1 MMAFIKKEAVLCIAT
16 LLALITAFIVPPG
29 EEYLGYINFRVL
41 GLLFSLMTVVAGLR
55 KTQVMDA
62 MAEKL
67 AYSCKNMRSLA
78 FILTGLCF
86 FVSMFVTNDVALLTF
101 VPLTISVLT
110 LCGEAEYIIY
120 IVVMETVAANMGSM
134 LTPMGNPQNLYL
146 ADFYSIGTG
155 DFFKAT
161 VPVWLISGILI
172 SLLLLWVKKDALSS
186 ELNGNTYNIDK
197 RLSIM
202 YFILGLV
209 AVLSVFNVINYAVS
223 VIIVLIAVVIF
234 DRRVLWRVDWF
245 LLLTFVMFFIFVG
258 NAAEIETVRNFF
270 GGLAEGRE
278 LLVGALLSQIISNV
292 PAAVMLSSF
301 THNGTAL
308 MIGVDIGGLG
318 TPVASLA
325 SLISYRIYCE
335 LGNDSPRKFM
345 KCFLGINFGMLAVLL
360 IFAFVYYL

>member
-1 MMAFIKKEAVLCIAT
+1 MITFFKKEAVLCISA
-16 LLALITAFIVPPG
+16 LLALITAFIVPPNV
-29 EEYLGYINFRVL
+29 EYIGYINFRVL
-41 GLLFSLMTVVAGLR
+41 GLLFALMTVVAGLR
-55 KTQVMDA
+55 KTEVMDA
-62 MAEKL
+62 VAEKL

-86 FVSMFVTNDVALLTF
+86 FISMFVTNDVALLTF

-110 LCGEAEYIIY
+110 LCGGSKYIIY
-120 IVVMETVAANMGSM
+120 VIVMETAAANMGSM

-146 ADFYSIGTG
+146 ADYYSIGTG

-161 VPVWLISGILI
+161 IPVWLASGIII
-172 SLLLLWVKKDALSS
+172 SLLLIWVKSEPLNS
-186 ELNGNTYNIDK
+186 ELNGNTYNINK

-202 YFILGLV
+202 YLILGAI
-209 AVLSVFNVINYAVS
+209 AVLSVFNVINYVVS
-223 VIIVLIAVVIF
+223 AIVVLAVVLIF
-234 DRRVLWRVDWF
+234 DRKVLWRVDWF

-258 NAAEIETVRNFF
+258 NAAEIETIRSFF
-270 GGLAEGRE
+270 GKLAEGRE

-301 THNGTAL
+301 THNGIAL

-335 LGNDSPRKFM
+335 LGHGKPREFM
-345 KCFLGINFGMLAVLL
+345 KCFLGINFGMLVILL
-360 IFAFVYYL
+360 IFGIIYY

>member
-1 MMAFIKKEAVLCIAT
+1 M
-16 LLALITAFIVPPG
+16 
-29 EEYLGYINFRVL
+29 
-41 GLLFSLMTVVAGLR
+41 
-55 KTQVMDA
+55 
-62 MAEKL
+62 
-67 AYSCKNMRSLA
+67 
-78 FILTGLCF
+78 
-86 FVSMFVTNDVALLTF
+86 
-101 VPLTISVLT
+101 
-110 LCGEAEYIIY
+110 
-120 IVVMETVAANMGSM
+120 
-134 LTPMGNPQNLYL
+134 
-146 ADFYSIGTG
+146 
-155 DFFKAT
+155 
-161 VPVWLISGILI
+161 
-172 SLLLLWVKKDALSS
+172 
-186 ELNGNTYNIDK
+186 
-197 RLSIM
+197 
-202 YFILGLV
+202 
-209 AVLSVFNVINYAVS
+209 
-223 VIIVLIAVVIF
+223 
-234 DRRVLWRVDWF
+234 
-245 LLLTFVMFFIFVG
+245 LLTFVMFFIFVG